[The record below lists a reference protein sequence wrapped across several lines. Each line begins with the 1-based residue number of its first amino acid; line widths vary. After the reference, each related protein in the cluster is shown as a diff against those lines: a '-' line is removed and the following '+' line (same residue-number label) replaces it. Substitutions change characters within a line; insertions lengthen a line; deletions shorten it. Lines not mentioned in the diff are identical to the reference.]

1 MASISEAQPLL
12 DHIVLLVS
20 HATLRELPDRLQG
33 TFTVAPGGAHDN
45 GIGGNK
51 LILFEDGVYIEL
63 IAFWD
68 GTDPEKRKQHR
79 WGQLDEGRIVDW
91 ACSLVKSSDFAAV
104 QQRVSQAK
112 AGALY
117 DDTVPGGRT
126 RPDGVVLKWM
136 TASGKYDGGKP
147 TFPGQV
153 PFWCLDMTPRNLR
166 VPYQGNPETSHPC
179 GAKGISRVSVSV
191 PESELDMF
199 SKVYS
204 AIYNVDGSDSR
215 TWHFAVPSGEV
226 QGSQSIS
233 LSAAAK
239 GQPEIRLTLLGG
251 SRDGPSS
258 VELIPGVVVDFEQL

>member
-1 MASISEAQPLL
+1 MATASEVQPLL

-20 HATLRELPDRLQG
+20 HATLLELPDRLQG

-68 GTDPEKRKQHR
+68 DADPEKRKQHR
-79 WGQLDEGRIVDW
+79 WGQLEEGKIVDW
-91 ACSLVKSSDFAAV
+91 ACSLAKSSDFEVV
-104 QQRVSQAK
+104 QQRVSRAC
-112 AGALY
+112 AGATY
-117 DDTVPGGRT
+117 SDPVPGGRT
-126 RPDGVVLKWM
+126 RPDGVVLKWT
-136 TASGKYDGGKP
+136 TAFGKYDGGKP

-153 PFWCLDMTPRNLR
+153 PFWCLDVTPRHLR
-166 VPYQGNPETSHPC
+166 VPYQDSSETSHPS
-179 GAKGISRVSVSV
+179 GATGVSRVSISV

-204 AIYNVDGSDSR
+204 AIYNVDASDDH

-226 QGSQSIS
+226 QGSQAIS
-233 LSAAAK
+233 LSVAK
-239 GQPEIRLTLLGG
+239 ERAEIRLTVLGG
-251 SRDGPSS
+251 RRDGPSS
-258 VELIPGVVVDFEQL
+258 VELVPGVVVDFEHV